1 MTSQW
6 IINLHLIYSVCMDSP
21 CISRRI
27 ETTRERVQF
36 EGQLCRVYQTPP
48 PPLTASPYYY
58 CHDKGLAPQSV
69 AKSEIPLFP
78 PPREDLCGFF
88 HRLPDRSA
96 CGDGGPCRSRIREKS
111 GFIFRFVPAALRCRD
126 GICPAG
132 APRSLPPP
140 PSSHSQHL
148 KQQECRVNFHFLFS
162 AHFQIIFVYI
172 LDSGGESAHSH
183 LSKNFCRS
191 LEN

>member
-1 MTSQW
+1 MARRW
-6 IINLHLIYSVCMDSP
+6 IRNLRVIYSICIDSS

-27 ETTRERVQF
+27 ETTRERVRF
-36 EGQLCRVYQTPP
+36 EGQLRRAFQTPP

-88 HRLPDRSA
+88 HRLPDCSA
-96 CGDGGPCRSRIREKS
+96 CGDGGPRCSRIREKS
-111 GFIFRFVPAALRCRD
+111 GFIFRFVPAALCCKD

-132 APRSLPPP
+132 APCSLSPP
-140 PSSHSQHL
+140 PSSRSQHL
-148 KQQECRVNFHFLFS
+148 KQQECRVNVHFLFS
-162 AHFQIIFVYI
+162 AHFQIKFVYI
-172 LDSGGESAHSH
+172 LDFGG
-183 LSKNFCRS
+183 KPRTVT
-191 LEN
+191 